1 MKNFTAVFERAEEG
15 GFVCWVEEIPEA
27 MSQGETLSEAKNN
40 LLDALKLVIEM
51 HREQAEIEINGRE
64 VIREKISLSAL

>member
-15 GFVCWVEEIPEA
+15 GYVGWVEEIPEA

-64 VIREKISLSAL
+64 VIREKIPLSAL